1 MQASSHGAH
10 IRQRNERGLQRCP
23 KRAQN
28 NHGGDGNLHVYV
40 LKLVRR
46 YGREH
51 VLTGVMHPSHS
62 HPSIPITNHRYV
74 INNE

>member
-1 MQASSHGAH
+1 
-10 IRQRNERGLQRCP
+10 
-23 KRAQN
+23 
-28 NHGGDGNLHVYV
+28 LHVYV

>member
-1 MQASSHGAH
+1 M
-10 IRQRNERGLQRCP
+10 
-23 KRAQN
+23 
-28 NHGGDGNLHVYV
+28 HVYL

-62 HPSIPITNHRYV
+62 HPSIPIPNHRYV
-74 INNE
+74 INIGRMNVLGPHH